1 MLRRSFL
8 LGGGA
13 AIFAATLTTPE
24 DALAWGSRRSS
35 RRRSSS
41 SGMSRL
47 FGSTNRSRPKKA
59 KAKKRRDP
67 FDDLF
72 ENEEGEDCDLGD
84 LLEGDEDCK

>member
-1 MLRRSFL
+1 
-8 LGGGA
+8 
-13 AIFAATLTTPE
+13 
-24 DALAWGSRRSS
+24 
-35 RRRSSS
+35 
-41 SGMSRL
+41 MSRL